1 VLNDRYKLEDSFN
14 REAIMVNKIDSY
26 NANNLRRIDTAKVS
40 SPNIALEK
48 SSTAEAKTGVSGSSG
63 SLLSRGLS
71 LAKQAPEVD
80 QGRVDSLKQAISRG
94 EFQVDARAIA
104 SALMAMDAD

>member
-1 VLNDRYKLEDSFN
+1 
-14 REAIMVNKIDSY
+14 MVNKIDNY
-26 NANNLRRIDTAKVS
+26 NANNLRRIDSAKVS
-40 SPNIALEK
+40 SPSVAAEK
-48 SSTAEAKTGVSGSSG
+48 TSSVEPKSAVNASAG
-63 SLLSRGLS
+63 SLLSRGIS

-80 QGRVDSLKQAISRG
+80 QGRVDALKQAISRG

>member
-1 VLNDRYKLEDSFN
+1 
-14 REAIMVNKIDSY
+14 MVSKIDSY
-26 NANNLRRIDTAKVS
+26 NANNLRRIDSAKVS
-40 SPNIALEK
+40 SPNVASEK
-48 SSTAEAKTGVSGSSG
+48 APTVGSKTAVSASSE

-80 QGRVDSLKQAISRG
+80 QGRVDALKQAISRG